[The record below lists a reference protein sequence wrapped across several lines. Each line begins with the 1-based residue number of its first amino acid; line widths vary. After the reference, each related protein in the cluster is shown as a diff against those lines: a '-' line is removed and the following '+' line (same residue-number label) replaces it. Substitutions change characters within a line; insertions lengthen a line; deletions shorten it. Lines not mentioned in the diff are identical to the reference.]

1 MTAQGGLKAVPA
13 HGNVFYIDSG
23 VTPKVDAA
31 YVGYRIENSSG
42 GTITG
47 LWVSIESFVGGKL
60 SLANPL
66 DQYQQM
72 DPVTNS
78 GYKTAFYLLKAI
90 GPTTISQ
97 THTIKVFN
105 KRPDLS
111 GATTL
116 LTCDFSF
123 SQIQETIKAN
133 ANKVTSVTGA
143 LSPTTATLGGTL
155 TISVAGD
162 TGKVG
167 GGKSPDFSIIWVSPA
182 AVSTWPTRSLRL
194 ESTRVD
200 LNCRSITDI
209 VLIDT
214 LIQSS
219 ADSCFTNPNDSWT
232 ATYVFRIIGP
242 GPASLTP
249 SPIANIASGT
259 QYKHSDITS
268 LAFGTGINLSG
279 VATSTF
285 TVNVTASSSV
295 ISSTS
300 SSARIRYTITLSTTS
315 TTSVEVDE
323 VIDRPA
329 SGTTLV
335 SGTSTLNGS
344 AISDPLSLAS
354 ESALSPPPLHY
365 IGPFSVVSGSNVVIV
380 FDRNIPCGSSAASYG
395 NTSYAKTGDQILGS
409 ATTTIP
415 GVTVTTLTSGAT
427 CGATVTDNPQ
437 TISPTALTSPATSVS
452 SSGATLNGFANA
464 YGQASVTTYFKYS
477 TDRNLVNSVSTT
489 TAASLTGSSTVEINS
504 SITGLASGTTYYF
517 QIAVTSSVT
526 NITSYGATLSFT
538 TEVVQAIPTVVTSA
552 ATTVADASA
561 TLNGHVNPNLTSVTK
576 VQFIFGLTSASVSD
590 NSATTRCV
598 TGSPAKNSPCIVQV
612 DDGTGALTNLTLT
625 GSGQTEV
632 SYDVNGLTA
641 ATTYFFKLQ
650 VLCTEDVTYCPGGSV
665 SGAVL
670 QFKTGAPQVVTT
682 DATSVAE
689 TTATLN
695 GSMSSTGSS
704 VKYQFYYCAASA
716 SCSAASLSGGSTV
729 GTSANVTNPF
739 NSTITHNLTG
749 LTGNTTYYYQAQGL
763 VSDVVVSYGEIL
775 NFTTILISTSSLANG
790 TIGSSY
796 TAGLT
801 GVGGVGPYS
810 WSSGTLP
817 TGLTMSSAGVIT
829 GTPTTAGTT
838 AVTFTM
844 TDDFYGT
851 STTKTLNIV
860 IKASVTYALNG
871 GSGTLPTEINH
882 AAGDTFALAAST
894 GLTKNGYT
902 FSKWNDGTTDY
913 NAGATYTMGSSN
925 TTLTAVWVAVN
936 YSVLYDDNV
945 SGETITVPTDAGTYN
960 IGQTVTISAI
970 EPTRTG
976 YTFVGWTTDSGNTG
990 TVYKTVT
997 NASYTVS
1004 SSNITFYAKWSLNSY
1019 SITFNY
1025 NYTGAPSSTVSS
1037 LNHFVDA
1044 LAVGNKPTNPT
1055 RTGYDFAGWS
1065 ESSGGSVITTFT
1077 VVGAKTFYAKW
1088 TAVSYSITYNYN
1100 YVGSPSSSVVSLAY
1114 ASDALADENKPT
1126 NPTRTGYTFSGWS
1139 ETSTGT
1145 VITTFT
1151 ITGAKTFYAKWAG
1164 VTYTL
1169 TYDGNTPTT
1178 GNPPGTAPYTTGGA
1192 AIVVAGNT
1200 GTPAVLAKTSYT
1212 FGGWYS
1218 NTAGTGGTS
1227 YSVGSNLTLTADT
1240 TIYALWVPVGS
1251 KTVTF
1256 NSNYGSATTGT
1267 QSSAT
1272 STTLT
1277 ANTFTRTGYTFAN
1290 WNTLE
1295 SPTSGSPGTTYA
1307 NSATYDFVADL
1318 TLYAQWTAN
1327 PYTVTYANGGGTGT
1341 LPTETD
1347 KNYEQTFTLSS
1358 GSTLAKIGSSISGW
1372 SDGTSSYSVST
1383 TYTMPAN
1390 NVTLTAQWT
1399 AVSYTITYA
1408 NGGGSG
1414 TLPTQVNKEYTQT
1427 FSIASGSALTKS
1439 GHTFAGW
1446 NDGTSSY
1453 VATDVYTMPANNV
1466 TLTAQWTAISYTV
1479 TYANGGGTGT
1489 LPTQANRTIGQTFT
1503 VAAGTSLSK
1512 GTDVFN
1518 GWDDGTNTYSAGST
1532 YTMPAA
1538 NVTLT
1543 AQWTSSTPTT
1553 YTITYSTSG
1562 SESGAAPSPTT
1573 GNGSVTLRTNTGGL
1587 AKSGYVLNS
1596 WNSLANCGGT
1606 AYSVGGSFNLTSS
1619 ITLYP
1624 CFIVYVAPEP
1634 TPDPE
1639 PQPRNNAAS
1648 KVKPVVVWKNPN
1660 AIKTTTTLSTTQL
1673 NAVATLQTSVTP
1685 TIINP
1690 AMPEKLPTGAPTIS
1704 GTYVYT
1710 PIVPAEVTAGVTQVT
1725 TITSAANALTGT
1737 IKTVPATTTPSV
1749 PSNSNS
1755 TTNEEEKPVLGQG
1768 TTLAPGLQKMKVVF
1782 IPTDT
1787 TTYEPVETTVEILVQ
1802 AETKVNWVEPAPIKK
1817 TTPVSQAQLNAVGV
1831 APGLSN
1837 NVPGTY
1843 KYDIPEG
1850 TTLAPGKHP
1859 VKVTFTPTDPNY
1871 LPSEASVTITVTADI
1886 NPLATPIVTP
1896 SNTPAGKPIT
1906 NTTNAAN
1913 AKVTAVGK
1921 GLTAATTDGV
1931 QVNIV
1936 PEVKFSGK
1944 TTVQVTVNDE
1954 GETKEVTVPVTVLP
1968 LPAISAVSK
1977 PNNIGSSTIAWKPSV
1992 NAISYEV
1999 TMAGK
2004 VVCTTS
2010 TTSCVTDT
2018 LIGPKSDIQIAAKG
2032 NDATVSPL
2040 TPAKYMAPK
2049 KPITALVVYFDTNK
2063 FNLDAKDKAEL
2074 RAIAKVIIAQ
2084 GFKNIVVNGHTDV
2097 MTGVDNKVLSANRA
2111 KATYEY
2117 LKQYA
2122 TGLNVTLGAF
2132 ASTKPA
2138 VLGNS
2143 YTALAAN
2150 RRAEVGVY

>member
-1 MTAQGGLKAVPA
+1 MTAQGGLKAIPA
-13 HGNVFYIDSG
+13 HGKVFYIDSG

-42 GTITG
+42 STITG
-47 LWVSIESFVGGKL
+47 LWVSIESFVGGKQ

-72 DPVTNS
+72 DPVANS
-78 GYKTAFYLLKAI
+78 AYKTAFYLLKAS

-111 GATTL
+111 GATAL

-133 ANKVTSVTGA
+133 SNKVTSVTGA
-143 LSPTTATLGGTL
+143 LSPSTATLGGTL
-155 TISVAGD
+155 TVSVAGD

-167 GGKSPDFSIIWVSPA
+167 AGKNPDLSIIWVSPA

-200 LNCRSITDI
+200 LNCRTITDI

-219 ADSCFTNPNDSWT
+219 ADTCFTNPNDSWT
-232 ATYVFRIIGP
+232 ASYVFRIIGP
-242 GPASLTP
+242 GPASLAP

-279 VATSTF
+279 VATSAF
-285 TVNVTASSSV
+285 TVNVTASSTV

-315 TTSVEVDE
+315 TTAVEVDE

-335 SGTSTLNGS
+335 TNTSTLNGS

-365 IGPFSVVSGSNVVIV
+365 IGPYSVVSGTNVVIV
-380 FDRNIPCGSSAASYG
+380 FDRNIPCASSSASYS

-415 GVTVTTLTSGAT
+415 GVTVTTLTSGEA
-427 CGATVTDNPQ
+427 CGTTVTDNPQ
-437 TISPTALTSPATSVS
+437 TISPTAQTSPATLLT
-452 SSGATLNGFANA
+452 SSGATLNGYANA
-464 YGQASVTTYFKYS
+464 YGQSSVTTYFKYS
-477 TDRNLVNSVSTT
+477 TDRNLVNSVTAT
-489 TAASLTGSSTVEINS
+489 TAVSLTGSSTVERTS
-504 SITGLASGTTYYF
+504 AITGLASGTTYYF
-517 QIAVTSSVT
+517 QIAVTSSIT
-526 NITSYGATLSFT
+526 NVTSYGATLSFT

-552 ATTVADASA
+552 AMTVTDISA
-561 TLNGHVNPNLTSVTK
+561 TLNGHVNPNLTSITK
-576 VQFIFGLTSASVSD
+576 VQFIFGLTSASVTD
-590 NSATTRCV
+590 NSATTRCE

-612 DDGTGALTNLTLT
+612 DNGTGALTDLTLT

-650 VLCTEDVTYCPGGSV
+650 VLCTSNATYCPGGSV

-670 QFKTGAPQVVTT
+670 QFKTGAPQVVTS
-682 DATSVAE
+682 DATAVAE

-704 VKYQFYYCAASA
+704 VKYQFYYCAAGA

-739 NSTITHNLTG
+739 NTTITHNLTG

-775 NFTTILISTSSLANG
+775 NFTTILISTASLANG

-801 GVGGVGPYS
+801 GTGGVGPYS

-817 TGLTMSSAGVIT
+817 AGLTMTTAGVIT

-838 AVTFTM
+838 AVVFTM
-844 TDDFYGT
+844 ADDFYGT

-860 IKASVTYALNG
+860 VKASVTYALNG
-871 GSGTLPTEINH
+871 GSGTLPTEVNH
-882 AAGDTFALAAST
+882 AAGETFALAAST
-894 GLTKNGYT
+894 GLTKSGYT
-902 FSKWNDGTTDY
+902 FSKWNNGTTDY
-913 NAGATYTMGSSN
+913 NAGATYTMGSAN
-925 TTLTAVWVAVN
+925 TTLTAVWAAVN
-936 YSVLYDDNV
+936 YTVLYNDNV
-945 SGETITVPTDAGTYN
+945 ADETISVPTDAGTYN
-960 IGQTVTISAI
+960 IGQTVTISGT

-976 YTFVGWTTDSGNTG
+976 YAFAGWTTDSGNTG

-1004 SSNITFYAKWSLNSY
+1004 SSNITFYAKWS
-1019 SITFNY
+1019 
-1025 NYTGAPSSTVSS
+1025 
-1037 LNHFVDA
+1037 
-1044 LAVGNKPTNPT
+1044 
-1055 RTGYDFAGWS
+1055 
-1065 ESSGGSVITTFT
+1065 VI
-1077 VVGAKTFYAKW
+1077 
-1088 TAVSYSITYNYN
+1088 
-1100 YVGSPSSSVVSLAY
+1100 
-1114 ASDALADENKPT
+1114 
-1126 NPTRTGYTFSGWS
+1126 
-1139 ETSTGT
+1139 
-1145 VITTFT
+1145 
-1151 ITGAKTFYAKWAG
+1151 
-1164 VTYTL
+1164 YTL

-1178 GNPPGTAPYTTGGA
+1178 GNPPGTAPYTSGGA
-1192 AIVVAGNT
+1192 AITVTGNT
-1200 GTPAVLAKTSYT
+1200 GTPVLAKTSYT

-1218 NTAGTGGTS
+1218 NTTGTGGS
-1227 YSVGSNLTLTADT
+1227 NYSVGSNLTLTANK

-1267 QSSAT
+1267 QFAASSTA
-1272 STTLT
+1272 LT
-1277 ANTFTRTGYTFAN
+1277 ANAFTRTGYTFAN
-1290 WNTLE
+1290 WNTLA

-1307 NSATYDFVADL
+1307 NNATYDFVADL
-1318 TLYAQWTAN
+1318 TLYAQWTAI
-1327 PYTVTYANGGGTGT
+1327 PYTITYANGGGIGT
-1341 LPTETD
+1341 LPTESN
-1347 KNYEQTFTLSS
+1347 KNYEQTFTLAS
-1358 GSTLAKIGSSISGW
+1358 GSTLSKTGSSISGW
-1372 SDGTSSYSVST
+1372 NDATSNYSVST
-1383 TYTMPAN
+1383 TYTMPAS
-1390 NVTLTAQWT
+1390 NVTLTAQWV

-1427 FSIASGSALTKS
+1427 FSVASGSALTKS
-1439 GHTFAGW
+1439 GYTFAGW
-1446 NDGTSSY
+1446 NDGTSNY
-1453 VATDVYTMPANNV
+1453 VATD
-1466 TLTAQWTAISYTV
+1466 
-1479 TYANGGGTGT
+1479 
-1489 LPTQANRTIGQTFT
+1489 
-1503 VAAGTSLSK
+1503 
-1512 GTDVFN
+1512 
-1518 GWDDGTNTYSAGST
+1518 T

-1543 AQWTSSTPTT
+1543 AQWTASAPTT
-1553 YTITYSTSG
+1553 YTITYSTTG
-1562 SESGAAPSPTT
+1562 SDGGSAPSPTT
-1573 GNGSVTLRTNTGGL
+1573 GNGSVTLRTNTGSL
-1587 AKSGYVLNS
+1587 AKSGYVLS
-1596 WNSLANCGGT
+1596 TWNTSANCGGT
-1606 AYSVGGSFNLTSS
+1606 AYSVGGSFNLTASL
-1619 ITLYP
+1619 TLYP
-1624 CFIVYVAPEP
+1624 CFVVYVAPDP
-1634 TPDPE
+1634 TPEPE
-1639 PQPRNNAAS
+1639 PQPRNNVVA

-1660 AIKTTTTLSTTQL
+1660 AIKTTTALSTTQL
-1673 NAVATLQTSVTP
+1673 NAVATTSSSVTTVVLDPKTPDKLATTAP
-1685 TIINP
+1685 TII
-1690 AMPEKLPTGAPTIS
+1690 

-1710 PIVPAEVTAGVTQVT
+1710 PVTSTVVTAGVTQVT

-1737 IKTVPATTTPSV
+1737 TKIVPTTTAPSTV
-1749 PSNSNS
+1749 TNTTSS
-1755 TTNEEEKPVLGQG
+1755 TNIEEKPVLGQG

-1782 IPTDT
+1782 IPVDSV
-1787 TTYEPVETTVEILVQ
+1787 TYEPAETIVEILVQ
-1802 AETKVNWVEPAPIKK
+1802 AETKINWVEPTPIKK
-1817 TTPVSQAQLNAVGV
+1817 NTPVGPAQLNAVGV

-1837 NVPGTY
+1837 NVPGSY
-1843 KYDIPEG
+1843 KYDVPEG
-1850 TTLAPGKHP
+1850 TTLAPGKYP
-1859 VKVTFTPTDPNY
+1859 VKVIFTPTDPNY
-1871 LPSEASVTITVTADI
+1871 LPSSGEAIITVFADI

-1906 NTTNAAN
+1906 NTTAAAN
-1913 AKVTAVGK
+1913 AKVTTVGK
-1921 GLTAATTDGV
+1921 GLTSATTDGT

-1936 PEVKFSGK
+1936 PTINFSGK
-1944 TTVQVTVNDE
+1944 TTVTVSVTDE

-1968 LPAISAVSK
+1968 LAAINPQSK
-1977 PNNIGSSTIAWKPSV
+1977 PDNKGQSTISWKASP

-1999 TMAGK
+1999 TLAGK
-2004 VVCTTS
+2004 AVCTTS
-2010 TTSCVTDT
+2010 ATSCSTPS
-2018 LIGPKSDIQIAAKG
+2018 LLGPKSDVQIVAKG
-2032 NDATVSPL
+2032 NDETLSPL
-2040 TPAKYMAPK
+2040 IEAAYKAPA

-2063 FNLDAKDKAEL
+2063 FNLDAKDKAEI
-2074 RAIAKVIIAQ
+2074 RAIAKTIIAQ
-2084 GFKNIVVNGHTDV
+2084 GFKNIVINGHTDK
-2097 MTGVDNKVLSANRA
+2097 MTGVDNKVLSNNRA
-2111 KATYEY
+2111 NATYEY
-2117 LKQYA
+2117 LKELA

-2138 VLGNS
+2138 IPGNS
-2143 YTALAAN
+2143 AVALAAN